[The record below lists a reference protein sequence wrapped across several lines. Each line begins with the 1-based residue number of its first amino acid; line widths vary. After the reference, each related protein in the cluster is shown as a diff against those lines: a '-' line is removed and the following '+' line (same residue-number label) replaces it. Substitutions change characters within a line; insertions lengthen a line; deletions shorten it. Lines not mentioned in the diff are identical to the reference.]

1 MQDFQPE
8 RPQVQPEAEENTEYQ
23 HELASHDDTLPLG
36 SSGLGLVYDLKGTEH
51 IVSMVVDD
59 FAPVDDTFSCL
70 YHAVGQRDAVQ
81 DIFPDFFRHRL
92 VVCDIFHQIIV
103 DIARLQYRLVQ
114 IRGAIVDDKL
124 IRRLD
129 CKKIDRV
136 VVSTDSEEIAG
147 VAKKY
152 GADVPFLRPAALA
165 MDTSKTIDAVIDV
178 LERLQETYEYV
189 VLLQPTSPL
198 RTAEDIEKAIDK
210 AVTSGK
216 DVASVSLVKEHPV
229 LMREIGTDGV
239 LVPLLSGGST
249 IRRQDMKEIY
259 RVNGAVYV
267 NRVADLTKNT
277 SFNDNPVG
285 YVMPVE
291 RSIDIDEESDFLLAE
306 HFMPIPT
313 IFEL

>member
-1 MQDFQPE
+1 M
-8 RPQVQPEAEENTEYQ
+8 
-23 HELASHDDTLPLG
+23 
-36 SSGLGLVYDLKGTEH
+36 
-51 IVSMVVDD
+51 
-59 FAPVDDTFSCL
+59 
-70 YHAVGQRDAVQ
+70 
-81 DIFPDFFRHRL
+81 
-92 VVCDIFHQIIV
+92 
-103 DIARLQYRLVQ
+103 
-114 IRGAIVDDKL
+114 
-124 IRRLD
+124 
-129 CKKIDRV
+129 
-136 VVSTDSEEIAG
+136 
-147 VAKKY
+147 
-152 GADVPFLRPAALA
+152 
-165 MDTSKTIDAVIDV
+165 
-178 LERLQETYEYV
+178 ERLQETYEYV

-210 AVTSGK
+210 AIASGK
-216 DVASVSLVKEHPV
+216 DVASISLVKEHPV

-267 NRVADLTKNT
+267 NRVAGLTKDT

-313 IFEL
+313 IEL

>member
-1 MQDFQPE
+1 MILAVIPARGGSKGIPGKNIKDLYGQP
-8 RPQVQPEAEENTEYQ
+8 
-23 HELASHDDTLPLG
+23 
-36 SSGLGLVYDLKGTEH
+36 
-51 IVSMVVDD
+51 
-59 FAPVDDTFSCL
+59 
-70 YHAVGQRDAVQ
+70 
-81 DIFPDFFRHRL
+81 
-92 VVCDIFHQIIV
+92 
-103 DIARLQYRLVQ
+103 
-114 IRGAIVDDKL
+114 L
-124 IRRLD
+124 ISYTIQAALD

-178 LERLQETYEYV
+178 LERLQEAYEYV

-267 NRVADLTKNT
+267 NRVADLTKDT

-306 HFMPIPT
+306 HFMSIPT
-313 IFEL
+313 MFEL

>member
-1 MQDFQPE
+1 MILAVIPARGGSKGIPGKNIKDLYGQP
-8 RPQVQPEAEENTEYQ
+8 
-23 HELASHDDTLPLG
+23 
-36 SSGLGLVYDLKGTEH
+36 
-51 IVSMVVDD
+51 
-59 FAPVDDTFSCL
+59 
-70 YHAVGQRDAVQ
+70 
-81 DIFPDFFRHRL
+81 
-92 VVCDIFHQIIV
+92 
-103 DIARLQYRLVQ
+103 
-114 IRGAIVDDKL
+114 L
-124 IRRLD
+124 ISYTIQAALD

-136 VVSTDSEEIAG
+136 VVSTDSEKIAG
-147 VAKKY
+147 V

-210 AVTSGK
+210 AIASGK
-216 DVASVSLVKEHPV
+216 DVASVSLVKDHPV
-229 LMREIGTDGV
+229 LMREIGADGV

-259 RVNGAVYV
+259 RINGAVYV
-267 NRVADLTKNT
+267 NRVADLTKDT

>member
-1 MQDFQPE
+1 MILAVIPARGGSKGIPGKNIKDLYGQP
-8 RPQVQPEAEENTEYQ
+8 
-23 HELASHDDTLPLG
+23 
-36 SSGLGLVYDLKGTEH
+36 
-51 IVSMVVDD
+51 
-59 FAPVDDTFSCL
+59 
-70 YHAVGQRDAVQ
+70 
-81 DIFPDFFRHRL
+81 
-92 VVCDIFHQIIV
+92 
-103 DIARLQYRLVQ
+103 
-114 IRGAIVDDKL
+114 L
-124 IRRLD
+124 ISYTIQAALD

-136 VVSTDSEEIAG
+136 VVSTDSEKIAG

-165 MDTSKTIDAVIDV
+165 IDAVIDV

-210 AVTSGK
+210 AIASGK

-229 LMREIGTDGV
+229 LMREIGADGV

-267 NRVADLTKNT
+267 NRVADLTKDT

-313 IFEL
+313 IEL

>member
-1 MQDFQPE
+1 MILAVIPARGGSKGIPGKNIKDLYGQP
-8 RPQVQPEAEENTEYQ
+8 
-23 HELASHDDTLPLG
+23 
-36 SSGLGLVYDLKGTEH
+36 
-51 IVSMVVDD
+51 
-59 FAPVDDTFSCL
+59 
-70 YHAVGQRDAVQ
+70 
-81 DIFPDFFRHRL
+81 
-92 VVCDIFHQIIV
+92 
-103 DIARLQYRLVQ
+103 
-114 IRGAIVDDKL
+114 L
-124 IRRLD
+124 ISYTIQAALD

-136 VVSTDSEEIAG
+136 VVSTDSEEI
-147 VAKKY
+147 
-152 GADVPFLRPAALA
+152 ADVPFLRPAALA

-210 AVTSGK
+210 AIASGK
-216 DVASVSLVKEHPV
+216 DVASISLVKEHPV
-229 LMREIGTDGV
+229 LMREIGADGV

-267 NRVADLTKNT
+267 NRVAGLTKDT

-313 IFEL
+313 MFEL